1 MLNYDALQLR
11 INLITYMWMR
21 SGALDARGPGFDSQS
36 DPDGIFGIPSS
47 PFFQTTDLKMIS
59 FICNFVM
66 SS

>member
-11 INLITYMWMR
+11 INLITHNLMR
-21 SGALDARGPGFDSQS
+21 SGALGARGPGFDSHP
-36 DPDGIFGIPSS
+36 DPDGIFGILSS

-59 FICNFVM
+59 FICNIVM